1 MENLLA
7 ILFLIEFFVTI
18 YGVIFFIG
26 KYNTLE
32 ILPNIKDI
40 FVSLFKNKNLFG
52 IFLSCIL
59 VVIFL
64 PCFILLCMLQ
74 LILWLC
80 ILAYYVWT
88 LGIKE
93 KEESKE

>member
-18 YGVIFFIG
+18 YGVIFFMG

-52 IFLSCIL
+52 IFLSILL
-59 VVIFL
+59 VVILL
-64 PCFILLCMLQ
+64 PCFILLCMVQ

-80 ILAYYVWT
+80 ILLEYVWN

-93 KEESKE
+93 KEERKE